1 VRLQNFKPKKWRKSL
16 RHFLKLNIKMGKHL
30 KLLTAEYLKDYSN
43 SLNIDWFDVFNKFRT
58 KNFYSKDDFEY
69 YIQSSAT
76 FSSNIEGNSI
86 DIDTYLKNK
95 KFKVKSKPKE
105 MTEIDE
111 LILAYNF
118 AIKNKL
124 SQTTFLEAH
133 KILSNTVLTLKS
145 QKGKLRNQQVGIF
158 SGGKVEYMAVEP
170 EFVKEEFGKLFF
182 DIKELLSRDLS
193 HKEIFYY
200 ASMIHLLFEKIHP
213 FMDGNG
219 RAGRLLEKWFLSEK
233 LGENAWSIQS
243 EKYYAKHRAEYYQKI
258 HIGYNYYALKMDRCV
273 PFLLMLPMSLRA
285 V

>member
-1 VRLQNFKPKKWRKSL
+1 MS
-16 RHFLKLNIKMGKHL
+16 KHL
-30 KLLTAEYLKDYSN
+30 KILTAEYLNEYS
-43 SLNIDWFDVFNKFRT
+43 SELKIDWFDVFNHFRT
-58 KNFYSKDDFEY
+58 KNTYSINDFEY

-76 FSSNIEGNSI
+76 YSSNIEGNSI

-95 KFKVKSKPKE
+95 KFKIKSKPKE
-105 MTEIDE
+105 MTEIDD

-118 AIKNKL
+118 AMKNKL
-124 SQTTFLEAH
+124 SQTTFLESH
-133 KILSNTVLTLKS
+133 RILSNTILSLKS

-158 SGGKVEYMAVEP
+158 SNGKVEYMAVEP
-170 EFVKEEFGKLFF
+170 ELVKEEISKLFF
-182 DIKELLSRDLS
+182 DIKELLNRDLS

-243 EKYYAKHRAEYYQKI
+243 EKYYAKHRSAYYKKI
-258 HIGYNYYALKMDRCV
+258 HIGFNYYALKMERCV
-273 PFLLMLPMSLRA
+273 PFLLMLPKSLNA